1 MTQKDLNKLPFREML
16 AFGCGDFASVL
27 YWQTFMRYLPY
38 YYTEVFGIT
47 AGALGTMLLVSRVW
61 DGVNDPVIGMWADRT
76 ESRWGKFRPFILF
89 GCLPFAVFGVL
100 TFTTPDLGMTGKLIW
115 AYLTYNALMMLYTTV
130 NIPYTALMGVMTSNP
145 VERTRL
151 SSIKFVFAFSAGM
164 VISAT
169 LLPMVSALGGDK
181 NPQLGWQLAFAV
193 VGVVAIGFFLITV
206 FGTKERIKPAHTDA
220 PVQLSREMVRFA
232 VSRKVTL
239 VLGLVLALILFC
251 NWYVDRSVSANP
263 WWRAGAVVF
272 GIIAA
277 YRLAL
282 PMLRKRQLVKVRD
295 LEETSLCRDINI
307 LSKNNAWVLLLS
319 TTLTW
324 ILFIAVRSS
333 VSAHYF
339 KYYLYN
345 GSPDTP
351 IPFLGREFTL
361 DVLLSSFNTLGQA
374 ASVGGVLM
382 VSFIAARFPKKG
394 LFISLFVLQIV
405 NYVAFYFLQPGQLGA
420 IFILEIV
427 GSFFGAPLPVLM
439 WAMYADTADYGEW
452 KSGRRTTALVFS
464 ASTMSQKFGWALA
477 AFLAFQLLQF
487 VGFKANEIPSEAV
500 KGSLVSLMSIYP
512 ALLGVLSIVIFLFYP
527 LTEKRMTEINAELS
541 ARRAKAGT
549 APV

>member
-1 MTQKDLNKLPFREML
+1 MKPQAHPLPFREML

-38 YYTEVFGIT
+38 YYTEVFGLT
-47 AGALGTMLLVSRVW
+47 AGALATMLLVSRIW
-61 DGVNDPVIGMWADRT
+61 DGVNDPLIGLWADRT

-89 GCLPFAVFGVL
+89 GCVPFALFGVL
-100 TFTTPDLGMTGKLIW
+100 TFTTPDLGMAGKLIW

-169 LLPMVSALGGDK
+169 LLPMVSALGGTQ
-181 NPQLGWQLAFAV
+181 NPQLGWQLAFGV
-193 VGVVAIGFFLITV
+193 VGLVAIGFFLITV
-206 FGTKERIKPAHTDA
+206 FGTKERIKPAPEANT
-220 PVQLSREMVRFA
+220 
-232 VSRKVTL
+232 
-239 VLGLVLALILFC
+239 
-251 NWYVDRSVSANP
+251 SV
-263 WWRAGAVVF
+263 
-272 GIIAA
+272 
-277 YRLAL
+277 
-282 PMLRKRQLVKVRD
+282 VRD
-295 LEETSLCRDINI
+295 LKFLVTNH
-307 LSKNNAWVLLLS
+307 AWVLLLG

-339 KYYLYN
+339 KYYLYQ
-345 GSPDTP
+345 GSPETP
-351 IPFLGREFTL
+351 LHFLGREFTL

-374 ASVGGVLM
+374 ASVGGVLL
-382 VSFIAARFPKKG
+382 VSFIASRFPKKG
-394 LFISLFVLQIV
+394 LFIALFALQIV
-405 NYVAFYFLQPGQLGA
+405 NYTAFYFLQPGQLGA
-420 IFILEIV
+420 IFTLEIV

-487 VGFKANEIPSEAV
+487 VGFQANVTPSAAV
-500 KGSLVSLMSIYP
+500 QGSLVRLMSIYP
-512 ALLGVLSIVIFLFYP
+512 ALLGLVSIVIFLFYP
-527 LTEKRMTEINAELS
+527 LTEKRMTEINADLA
-541 ARRAKAGT
+541 ARRRAQPAG
-549 APV
+549 

>member
-1 MTQKDLNKLPFREML
+1 MKPHANPLPFREML

-47 AGALGTMLLVSRVW
+47 AGALATMLLVSRIW
-61 DGVNDPVIGMWADRT
+61 DGVNDPIIGMWADRT
-76 ESRWGKFRPFILF
+76 ETRWGKFRPFILF
-89 GCLPFAVFGVL
+89 GCVPFAVFGVL
-100 TFTTPDLGMTGKLIW
+100 TFTTPGFGPAGKLIW

-151 SSIKFVFAFSAGM
+151 SSIKFIFAFSAGM

-181 NPQLGWQLAFAV
+181 NPQLGWQLAFGV
-193 VGVVAIGFFLITV
+193 VGLVAIGFFLVTV
-206 FGTKERIKPAHTDA
+206 FGTKERIKPAPEANT
-220 PVQLSREMVRFA
+220 S
-232 VSRKVTL
+232 
-239 VLGLVLALILFC
+239 VL
-251 NWYVDRSVSANP
+251 
-263 WWRAGAVVF
+263 
-272 GIIAA
+272 
-277 YRLAL
+277 
-282 PMLRKRQLVKVRD
+282 RD
-295 LEETSLCRDINI
+295 LRFLVTNQ
-307 LSKNNAWVLLLS
+307 AWLLLLC

-339 KYYLYN
+339 KYYLYH
-345 GSPDTP
+345 GAPETP
-351 IPFLGREFTL
+351 LPFLGRSFSLE
-361 DVLLSSFNTLGQA
+361 VLLSSFNTLGQA
-374 ASVGGVLM
+374 ASVGGVLL
-382 VSFIAARFPKKG
+382 VSLIAGKFPKKG
-394 LFISLFVLQIV
+394 LFIALFALQIA
-405 NYVAFYFLQPGQLGA
+405 NYTAFYFLQPGQLGL
-420 IFILEIV
+420 IFTLEIV

-487 VGFKANEIPSEAV
+487 VGFQANVIPSDAV
-500 KGSLVSLMSIYP
+500 QGSLVRLMSIYP
-512 ALLGVLSIVIFLFYP
+512 ALLGLVSIVIFLFYP
-527 LTEKRMTEINAELS
+527 LTEQRMAGINADLA
-541 ARRAKAGT
+541 ARRLARSAG
-549 APV
+549 

>member
-1 MTQKDLNKLPFREML
+1 MTQKDPNRLPFREML

-38 YYTEVFGIT
+38 YYTDIFGIT
-47 AGALGTMLLVSRVW
+47 AGALGTMLLVSRIW
-61 DGVNDPVIGMWADRT
+61 DGVNDPIIGMLADRT

-89 GCLPFAVFGVL
+89 GCVPFAIFGVL

-115 AYLTYNALMMLYTTV
+115 AYLTYNCLMMLYTTV

-151 SSIKFVFAFSAGM
+151 SSIKFMFAFSAGM

-169 LLPMVSALGGDK
+169 LLPMVTALGGDK

-206 FGTKERIKPAHTDA
+206 FGTKERIKPAPDENT
-220 PVQLSREMVRFA
+220 S
-232 VSRKVTL
+232 
-239 VLGLVLALILFC
+239 VL
-251 NWYVDRSVSANP
+251 
-263 WWRAGAVVF
+263 
-272 GIIAA
+272 
-277 YRLAL
+277 
-282 PMLRKRQLVKVRD
+282 RD
-295 LEETSLCRDINI
+295 LKFLVT
-307 LSKNNAWVLLLS
+307 NNAWVLLLC

-324 ILFIAVRSS
+324 ILFIALRSS

-345 GSPDTP
+345 GSPETP
-351 IPFLGREFTL
+351 LTFLGRSFSL

-374 ASVGGVLM
+374 AAVGGVLM
-382 VSFIAARFPKKG
+382 VSLIASKFPKKG
-394 LFISLFVLQIV
+394 LFITLFILQIASTASYIV
-405 NYVAFYFLQPGQLGA
+405 LEPGQLGA

-427 GSFFGAPLPVLM
+427 GNFLGAPLPVLM

-477 AFLAFQLLQF
+477 AFIAFQLLQF
-487 VGFKANEIPSEAV
+487 VGFVANEIPSDAV
-500 KGSLVSLMSIYP
+500 KGSLVRLMSIYP
-512 ALLGVLSIVIFLFYP
+512 AALGVLSIVIFLFYP
-527 LTEKRMTEINAELS
+527 LTEKKMAEINAELS
-541 ARRAKAGT
+541 ARRVKAGT
-549 APV
+549 APA

>member
-1 MTQKDLNKLPFREML
+1 MTQKDPNRLPFREML

-38 YYTEVFGIT
+38 YYTDIFGIT
-47 AGALGTMLLVSRVW
+47 AGALGTMLLVSRIW
-61 DGVNDPVIGMWADRT
+61 DGVNDPIIGMLADRT

-89 GCLPFAVFGVL
+89 GCVPFAIFGVL
-100 TFTTPDLGMTGKLIW
+100 TFTTPDLGATGKLIW
-115 AYLTYNALMMLYTTV
+115 AYLTYNCLMMLYTTV
-130 NIPYTALMGVMTSNP
+130 NIPYTALMGVMTNNP

-151 SSIKFVFAFSAGM
+151 SSIKFMFAFTAGM

-169 LLPMVSALGGDK
+169 LLPMVTALGGDK

-193 VGVVAIGFFLITV
+193 VGVVAIGFFLVTV
-206 FGTKERIKPAHTDA
+206 FGTKERIKPTPDENT
-220 PVQLSREMVRFA
+220 S
-232 VSRKVTL
+232 
-239 VLGLVLALILFC
+239 VL
-251 NWYVDRSVSANP
+251 
-263 WWRAGAVVF
+263 
-272 GIIAA
+272 
-277 YRLAL
+277 
-282 PMLRKRQLVKVRD
+282 RD
-295 LEETSLCRDINI
+295 LKFLVT
-307 LSKNNAWVLLLS
+307 NNAWVLLLC

-345 GSPDTP
+345 GSPENP
-351 IPFLGREFTL
+351 LNFLGRSFTL

-382 VSFIAARFPKKG
+382 VSLIASKFPKKG

-405 NYVAFYFLQPGQLGA
+405 NYTAFYFLQPGQLGA

-464 ASTMSQKFGWALA
+464 ASTMSQKFGWAIA

-512 ALLGVLSIVIFLFYP
+512 AVLGVLSIIIFLFYP
-527 LTEKRMTEINAELS
+527 LTERRMTEINTELS
-541 ARRAKAGT
+541 ARRAKAGQ
-549 APV
+549 APA

>member
-1 MTQKDLNKLPFREML
+1 MTQKDPNRLPFREML

-38 YYTEVFGIT
+38 YYTDVFGIT
-47 AGALGTMLLVSRVW
+47 AGALGTMLLVSRIW
-61 DGVNDPVIGMWADRT
+61 DGVNDPIIGMLADRT

-89 GCLPFAVFGVL
+89 GCVPFAIFGVL
-100 TFTTPDLGMTGKLIW
+100 TFTTPDLGATGKLIW
-115 AYLTYNALMMLYTTV
+115 AYLTYNGLMMLYTTV
-130 NIPYTALMGVMTSNP
+130 NIPYTALMGVMTNDP

-151 SSIKFVFAFSAGM
+151 SSIKFIFAFTAGM

-169 LLPMVSALGGDK
+169 LLPMVTALGGDK

-193 VGVVAIGFFLITV
+193 VGVVAIGFFLVTV
-206 FGTKERIKPAHTDA
+206 FGTKERIKPTPDENT
-220 PVQLSREMVRFA
+220 S
-232 VSRKVTL
+232 
-239 VLGLVLALILFC
+239 VL
-251 NWYVDRSVSANP
+251 
-263 WWRAGAVVF
+263 
-272 GIIAA
+272 
-277 YRLAL
+277 
-282 PMLRKRQLVKVRD
+282 RD
-295 LEETSLCRDINI
+295 LKFLVT
-307 LSKNNAWVLLLS
+307 NNAWVLLLC

-324 ILFIAVRSS
+324 ILFIALRSS

-345 GSPDTP
+345 GSPETP
-351 IPFLGREFTL
+351 LSFMGREFTL

-382 VSFIAARFPKKG
+382 VSFIASRFPKKG

-405 NYVAFYFLQPGQLGA
+405 NYTAFYFLQPGQLGA

-464 ASTMSQKFGWALA
+464 ASTMSQKFGWAIA

-487 VGFKANEIPSEAV
+487 VGFQANVIPSDAV
-500 KGSLVSLMSIYP
+500 KESLVSLMSIYP
-512 ALLGVLSIVIFLFYP
+512 AVLGVLSIIIFLFYP
-527 LTEKRMTEINAELS
+527 LTEKRMTEINAELT
-541 ARRAKAGT
+541 ARRVKAGNT
-549 APV
+549 PA